1 MADIQ
6 IRKILFVQK
15 FLSLKREETITKLE
29 NLLNTEM
36 RTSKGIAF
44 QPMTSEELNSRV
56 TRSEKDF
63 RAGRYKQGS
72 ELLKKYE

>member
-6 IRKILFVQK
+6 TRKILFVQK
-15 FLSLKREETITKLE
+15 FLSLKREETITKFE
-29 NLLNTEM
+29 NLLNNEM
-36 RTSKGIAF
+36 STSKGIAF

-63 RAGRYKQGS
+63 SAGRYKHGS